1 MGFEQQSPYAVPP
14 SEFVNATNRA
24 DVLLAGAVS
33 EGSTNTAVMIWA
45 TVTDPSNA
53 FTLATSAAAGDSYT
67 CNRPG
72 IWAIDFFAADAA
84 AAASIINIGISLNAT
99 AATLNST
106 PVDFAVANNGLIAV
120 AGTTSAAADLPL
132 VYCHRTVR
140 LVPGDV
146 LRFMF
151 TVTLTPDVANTRV
164 FMTRVSP

>member
-1 MGFEQQSPYAVPP
+1 MGSQQQSPYQVPP

-24 DVLLAGAVS
+24 DVILADCVAA
-33 EGSTNTAVMIWA
+33 GSTNTAVMIFP
-45 TVTDPSNA
+45 TVTDPTGA
-53 FTLATSAAAGDSYT
+53 FSLSTSAAAGDAYT
-67 CNRPG
+67 CVRPG
-72 IWAIDFFAADAA
+72 MWAIDFFAADAA
-84 AAASIINIGISLNAT
+84 AAASVINIGISLNAT

-132 VYCHRTVR
+132 VYCHRLVR

-146 LRFMF
+146 LRFMQ
-151 TVTLTPDVANTRV
+151 TATLTLDVNNTRV

>member
-1 MGFEQQSPYAVPP
+1 MPSEQQSPYLVPP
-14 SEFVNATNRA
+14 SESVDATNRA
-24 DVLLAGAVS
+24 DVLLAAAVASGAV
-33 EGSTNTAVMIWA
+33 NTACLIWP
-45 TVTDPSNA
+45 TITDPSSA
-53 FTLATSAAAGDSYT
+53 FTTGGDANLGSFFT

-140 LVPGDV
+140 LIPGDV

-151 TVTLTPDVANTRV
+151 TATLTPDVANTRV
-164 FMTRVSP
+164 FMTRLSP